1 MDNKHVYVFV
11 RKKKKYC
18 GPITKMY
25 GCAMCI
31 LFFPVVCCLPFC
43 PCDEKTETT
52 LRNKNSLDQERKTYK
67 IVEDE
72 FMFEPL

>member
-1 MDNKHVYVFV
+1 MDDEHIYVFV

-25 GCAMCI
+25 GCAMCF

-43 PCDEKTETT
+43 PCDEHTETK
-52 LRNKNSLDQERKTYK
+52 LRNKHSLDQERKTYK
-67 IVEDE
+67 
-72 FMFEPL
+72 

>member
-1 MDNKHVYVFV
+1 MDDEHIYVFV

-25 GCAMCI
+25 GCAMCF

-43 PCDEKTETT
+43 PCDEHTETK
-52 LRNKNSLDQERKTYK
+52 LRNKHSLDQEQKTYK